1 MKKYEKYRTASVK
14 WFGQIPAHWQE
25 WKISRAFDLI
35 SSGTTPEAGT
45 DKYYLN
51 GSTNWVNTGD
61 LNDSILNSCAKTVT
75 DKALQDYSTL
85 KVYPAGTILIAM
97 YGATIGKTSL
107 LNIEACTNQA
117 CCALSNSSVLEN
129 KFAFYWFLASKEHIV
144 RMGYGGGQPNIS
156 QNTIRNL
163 KIIVPPLDEQR
174 AAVTYL
180 DRKTAQLDTLLSQK
194 QALLQNLHQ
203 QRQALIN
210 EAVTQGLNPAAPRKP
225 SGVAW
230 LGDVPAHWEIRKI
243 TRAFSKIG
251 SGTTPEAGLDKYY
264 QNGTINWVNTGDLN
278 DGILESCQK
287 KVTELALQDYSALKV
302 YPAGTILVAMYGA
315 TIGKTSLMQFE
326 ACTNQA
332 CCALTTGPVL
342 NEKFALYWFLANK
355 PHIISLGYGGGQ
367 PNISQDTIRQLR
379 IQTPPMEEQETIVAY
394 LDSKTDQINEATAT
408 IYKQIQTL
416 KAYRQSLISEV
427 VTGKVDVRPAPAP
440 EADLPL
446 WMQ

>member
-1 MKKYEKYRTASVK
+1 MKRYEDTKFSGLD
-14 WFGQIPAHWQE
+14 WLGEIPAHWEVKKLKQLAE
-25 WKISRAFDLI
+25 NVQTGF
-35 SSGTTPEAGT
+35 TPPTEEK
-45 DKYYLN
+45 KYYDDGTIYWFAPSDFGDHVLLQDAKKKITPLAVETGN
-51 GSTNWVNTGD
+51 ARYFKPNSVLLVGIGATLGKVGISEMACSANQQINAISFKENYDPYFATYYLKSINHIIVSSANASTMP
-61 LNDSILNSCAKTVT
+61 ILNQSDTKDLYCV
-75 DKALQDYSTL
+75 
-85 KVYPAGTILIAM
+85 
-97 YGATIGKTSL
+97 
-107 LNIEACTNQA
+107 C
-117 CCALSNSSVLEN
+117 
-129 KFAFYWFLASKEHIV
+129 
-144 RMGYGGGQPNIS
+144 
-156 QNTIRNL
+156 
-163 KIIVPPLDEQR
+163 PPLPEQR
-174 AAVTYL
+174 AIAAYL
-180 DRKTAQLDTLLSQK
+180 DRKTAQLDTLLAQK
-194 QALLQNLHQ
+194 EALLQKLHQ
-203 QRQALIN
+203 KRQALIN

-230 LGDVPAHWEIRKI
+230 LGDVPAHWEVRKI

-287 KVTELALQDYSALKV
+287 KVTELALKECSALKV

-332 CCALTTGPVL
+332 CCALTAGPAL
-342 NEKFALYWFLANK
+342 NDKFALYWFLANK

-379 IQTPPMEEQETIVAY
+379 MQTPPMEEQEAIVAY
-394 LDSKTDQINEATAT
+394 LDSKTNQINEAAAT
-408 IYKQIQTL
+408 IHTQIQTL

-446 WMQ
+446 WLQ